1 MKEKVLAFFI
11 PRLRDIF
18 FLALFASVAL
28 MGPRL
33 FNQDG
38 DLGRHITIGNVIL
51 DQRHIPTT
59 DLFSHTM
66 NGAPLT
72 PHEWLAQATFALAH
86 RLLGLDGIVILTALV
101 LSLAFTL
108 LYNEILRRGTNPL
121 LAIVLTLLAA
131 AASSVHFLAR
141 PHIFTILFLAI
152 WTPIVMRA
160 ERGEDHKSVFFLP
173 PIMFVWANTH
183 GAYIAGLIVGGAA
196 LAGATWE
203 WTRKQL
209 PFDSVKRLALAG
221 LASVLVLF
229 VNPAGADLLKTSFGY
244 IQNKYLVSHT
254 QEYLPPNFHN
264 PGFLPFLL
272 LLAVM
277 IFCFSRGWKRLR
289 LSEGLLAA
297 GWTAMSLYSARN
309 IPLFAI
315 VVTPIIASTIQAGME
330 DIQIF
335 VRIGDSLRDMEKQMR
350 GILWPLGSIIMIL
363 GLSLNG
369 FFSTYNSYD
378 PRVFPEQAMD
388 WLETHPQRGNMFN
401 YFTWG
406 GYILYRSWPQNLV
419 FIDGQ
424 TDFYGE
430 ALTREYE
437 QATTLSTG
445 WEKVLFK
452 YNVEWVI
459 LPPDTALV
467 RTLKNNPAWETL
479 YEDSTAI
486 ILQQK

>member
-1 MKEKVLAFFI
+1 MKNFLI

-18 FLALFASVAL
+18 FIAIFLGVIL

-33 FNQDG
+33 FNLDG
-38 DLGRHITIGNVIL
+38 DLGRHITIGNYIL
-51 DQRHIPTT
+51 DHQRIPTQ
-59 DLFSHTM
+59 DIFSHTM

-72 PHEWLAQATFALAH
+72 PHEWLAQVTFALAH

-121 LAIVLTLLAA
+121 VAIVLTLLAA

-152 WTPIVMRA
+152 WTPIVMSA

-173 PIMFVWANTH
+173 LIMLVWVNTH

-203 WTRKQL
+203 WTRKRL
-209 PFDSVKRLALAG
+209 PFESVKRLALAG
-221 LASVLVLF
+221 LASALVLF

-254 QEYLPPNFHN
+254 QEYLPPDFHN

-315 VVTPIIASTIQAGME
+315 IVTPIIASMLNAGAK
-330 DIQIF
+330 DIKIF
-335 VRIGDSLRDMEKQMR
+335 TRIGDRLRDMEAQLH
-350 GILWPLGSIIMIL
+350 GILWPLTSVVVIL
-363 GLSLNG
+363 GFCING
-369 FFSTYNSYD
+369 FFGTYNTYN
-378 PRVFPEQAMD
+378 PHIFPVRAMD

-401 YFTWG
+401 HFTWG
-406 GYILYRSWPQNLV
+406 GYILYRGWPQELV

-430 ALTREYE
+430 ALVRQYE
-437 QATTLSTG
+437 RTILAEDG
-445 WEKVLFK
+445 WADVLAK
-452 YNVEWVI
+452 YQVDWVI
-459 LPPDTALV
+459 IQTDEPLAPALESAGWQ
-467 RTLKNNPAWETL
+467 TI
-479 YEDSTAI
+479 YIDDIAI
-486 ILQQK
+486 ILHK